1 MANEAERNQEFSS
14 VINSDRER
22 IIGFFVNEFDDELDD
37 IEQTLDTEASRMLLN
52 WVRDKLHSLQKDFN
66 ANL

>member
-1 MANEAERNQEFSS
+1 MNNEADRNQEFSS
-14 VINSDRER
+14 VINSDKER
-22 IIGFFVNEFDDELDD
+22 TIGFFVQEFEEELDD
-37 IEQTLDTEASRMLLN
+37 IEHTLDTEASRMLLN